1 MRGQILE
8 PPFEIFVF
16 TLACLFFLLFLSFLY
31 ISFFLFF
38 FVYSLLPT
46 HVLGIPTLQPFFKY
60 DRSPYNQ
67 TFFARTSNNGQPIG
81 DTSNMFGHE
90 QDFVFDY
97 DKTCNDQGNG
107 KKTGRGYRGYG
118 EKIQYS
124 KLMEFMFC
132 LLTFQTQ

>member
-8 PPFEIFVF
+8 PSFEIF
-16 TLACLFFLLFLSFLY
+16 ALSFL
-31 ISFFLFF
+31 FCLF
-38 FVYSLLPT
+38 ST
-46 HVLGIPTLQPFFKY
+46 HVLETPILQPFFKY
-60 DRSPYNQ
+60 HRSPYNQ
-67 TFFARTSNNGQPIG
+67 TFFVRTSNNGQPIG

-118 EKIQYS
+118 EKIQHS